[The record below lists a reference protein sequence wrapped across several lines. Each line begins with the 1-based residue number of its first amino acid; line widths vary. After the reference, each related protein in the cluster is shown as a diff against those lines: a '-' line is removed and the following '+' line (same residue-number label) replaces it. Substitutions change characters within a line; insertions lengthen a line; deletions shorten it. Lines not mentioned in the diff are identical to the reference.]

1 MSVGL
6 ANSLV
11 VAGLGFSI
19 QCRYSRVV
27 ADLGSDPNSA
37 HRSSHR
43 HQRPTELGSDPNSAA
58 CYSLPTRQARWAASS
73 YWSTRNR
80 QPPAAPAWLDAALI
94 LTSHCRHGLEGL
106 AFTSQC
112 QRTHVIADLGSD
124 PNSAASFL
132 FRHER
137 LTELGSDPNSAANR
151 KAVHS
156 SRARQ

>member
-1 MSVGL
+1 MSAGP
-6 ANSLV
+6 ANPDF
-11 VAGLGFSI
+11 GWSI
-19 QCRYSRVV
+19 RCLQARAV

-37 HRSSHR
+37 HRASYR
-43 HQRPTELGSDPNSAA
+43 HKRPTELGSDPNSAA
-58 CYSLPTRQARWAASS
+58 WYSLPARQTRRAASS

-80 QPPAAPAWLDAALI
+80 QPPAAPAWLDAAQI
-94 LTSHCRHGLEGL
+94 LTSHCGHGLEGL

-112 QRTHVIADLGSD
+112 QRTHVTADLGSD

-137 LTELGSDPNSAANR
+137 LTELGSDPNSAAHR

-156 SRARQ
+156 SRATQ